1 MTNKGPLKIGM
12 DKRGEEEMKLRQ
24 KGKEKHK
31 KEQGKREEAAE
42 KPLDKS
48 LRILPKLID
57 RLHNRMTLSKDL
69 QLMHPKTHKRT
80 LHSIGVSY
88 KIFSSNK
95 MTFIKKLQL
104 GNPGHAREAYLCQ
117 RKCHT

>member
-1 MTNKGPLKIGM
+1 M
-12 DKRGEEEMKLRQ
+12 DKKGEKEMTLRQ

-31 KEQGKREEAAE
+31 KERGKREEAAE

-57 RLHNRMTLSKDL
+57 RLHNRMTLSKEL
-69 QLMHPKTHKRT
+69 QLMHPETHKRT

-95 MTFIKKLQL
+95 MTSKKLQL
-104 GNPGHAREAYLCQ
+104 GNPRRAREAYLCQ

>member
-12 DKRGEEEMKLRQ
+12 DKKGEEEMKLRQ

-31 KEQGKREEAAE
+31 KERGKREPAE

-57 RLHNRMTLSKDL
+57 RRHNRMTLSKEL
-69 QLMHPKTHKRT
+69 QLMHPETHKRT

-88 KIFSSNK
+88 KIFSSSK

-104 GNPGHAREAYLCQ
+104 GNPRCAREAYLCQ